1 MATAPPDRAPRA
13 LHPGAPRTVETARL
27 RLRPPTTAD
36 AAFHHALHSDERLY
50 QHAPWAVTTD
60 RTANLVGLQTWVEG
74 WETDG
79 FGYWVAEDRGSGRPV
94 GVVGVR
100 PLAHGEDGVV
110 NLYYRFA
117 HESHGQGLGREAA
130 RAATAWAAEW
140 LPGWRARA
148 VARDDNPASGRT
160 AASAGLVP
168 GEPHVIPGDPVEA
181 GPSRAWW
188 LPRVRVVGA
197 SERSADPSL
206 RDQMLDLW
214 CAVNAAGGA
223 VGFTRD
229 TPREAVAVTLDD
241 ALAAT
246 DDELRTL
253 AVLRDHTGLLLG
265 FGWWIR
271 SADGLFRHTATLK
284 RLMVDPAVQGRNL
297 GAVALAGMHAVA
309 RTLPGLEVCDLT
321 YRSGLGLGRFY
332 ARMGWTEVGRVPRS
346 LWLSADDR
354 RDSVWMVRSV
364 TGASVVAEGSL

>member
-1 MATAPPDRAPRA
+1 MATAALDRPLPLEAPT
-13 LHPGAPRTVETARL
+13 TVETARL
-27 RLRPPTTAD
+27 RLRPPTLAD
-36 AAFHHALHSDERLY
+36 AELHHALHSDERLY
-50 QHAPWAVTTD
+50 RHAPWAVTTD
-60 RTANLVGLQTWVEG
+60 RAANLRALQSWVDVWQQRG
-74 WETDG
+74 VH
-79 FGYWVAEDRGSGRPV
+79 YWVVESRV
-94 GVVGVR
+94 T
-100 PLAHGEDGVV
+100 GEPCGFAGIRLQDDGTA

-117 HESHGQGLGREAA
+117 AETHGQGIGREAA
-130 RAATAWAAEW
+130 RAVTVWASEW
-140 LPGWRARA
+140 APAYVVSA

-160 AASAGLVP
+160 AAAAGLVP

-188 LPRVRVVGA
+188 LPRMTVVRGA
-197 SERSADPSL
+197 EHGLDSPL
-206 RDQMLDLW
+206 REQMLDLW

-223 VGFTRD
+223 VGFTRES
-229 TPREAVAVTLDD
+229 PREAVAATLDE

-253 AVLRDHTGLLLG
+253 AVLRDRTGRLLG

-284 RLMVDPAVQGRNL
+284 RFMVDPAVQGRNL

-364 TGASVVAEGSL
+364 TGAPVKAEGSL